1 MSLNKEEL
9 TSKPVCDVEKL
20 KLAMLMSSDDLRDDD
35 LTHPSSNDLS
45 NDLDGG
51 NPIYNDDLKRHLHNN
66 YDQDMRH
73 ATKSQN
79 VNAYF
84 CDMRMLHGIFAR
96 KLKSFNFVA
105 TLSNSCMSLI
115 QCNAVHFCLTL
126 HVLCFCCLV

>member
-84 CDMRMLHGIFAR
+84 C
-96 KLKSFNFVA
+96 
-105 TLSNSCMSLI
+105 
-115 QCNAVHFCLTL
+115 CNTKQQL
-126 HVLCFCCLV
+126 HVVYTVQRSAFLSHFACAMFLLPRVNSL